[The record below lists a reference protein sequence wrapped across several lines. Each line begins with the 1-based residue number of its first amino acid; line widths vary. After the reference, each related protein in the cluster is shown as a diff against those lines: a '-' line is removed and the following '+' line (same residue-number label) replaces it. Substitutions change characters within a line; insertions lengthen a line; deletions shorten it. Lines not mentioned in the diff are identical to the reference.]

1 VARHDSVVA
10 QVTVSAPQLRSLRD
24 RALRGT
30 ARGGLLNLAGAA
42 VAGAGGLAV
51 TWLVAF
57 GLGPLE
63 AGQFFAAT
71 AAFLMA
77 TAIARL
83 GTPTGLVYWVARCR
97 ASDPSGLDTVLKAG
111 LVPAT
116 AASLLIAAI
125 AFTWAPQLSLWHEEG
140 GPEFVAML
148 RALAVFLPAA
158 VAMEALLAATRGFQ
172 RMRATVAID
181 RLGRT
186 MTQLGLLWL
195 AVSWLS
201 GFADHQDG
209 IVAVAVAWALPYLP
223 AAVMAGLWLRRLR
236 ATRMPQAVE
245 PPDIPVTI
253 RRFWAYTTP
262 RAVAG
267 AAHLIL
273 QRMDILLVAG
283 MLGFTEAALY
293 TVATRFVT
301 VAQLTSGAIGS
312 AVQPRLATSMS
323 AADYATAKSLYQVTT
338 GWIVISSWPI
348 LLAVGWL
355 APIYL
360 GVFGSEYVTSAGV
373 TVVWLLVAGMLL
385 ATACGVVDSVLVMAG
400 RTGWQLYN
408 VIAALLV
415 NLGLNLWL
423 IPSQGIVGAAIA
435 WSVSLAVNNV
445 IPLALLNG
453 GFRLHPMGNGTL
465 TAIVLTTGW
474 LGVLPAV
481 ASAVG
486 GPNLVIA
493 ALCIGG
499 VGLAAS
505 AWRSRNTLLKPNHQ

>member
-1 VARHDSVVA
+1 MARHDPVVA
-10 QVTVSAPQLRSLRD
+10 QVSVSAPQLRTLRD

-30 ARGGLLNLAGAA
+30 ARGGLLNLFGAA
-42 VAGAGGLAV
+42 VAGAGGLAI

-57 GLGPLE
+57 GLGPQA

-71 AAFLMA
+71 SAFLIA
-77 TAIARL
+77 TAVARL

-97 ASDPSGLDTVLKAG
+97 AHDPSGLDTVLRAG

-116 AASLLIAAI
+116 VASLLIAVV
-125 AFTWAPQLSLWHEEG
+125 AFAWAPQLSLWHEDG
-140 GPEFVAML
+140 GPQFVAML

-172 RMRATVAID
+172 RMRATVAIEK
-181 RLGRT
+181 LGRT
-186 MTQLGLLWL
+186 VAQLGLLWV

-201 GFADHQDG
+201 GFSDQQGG
-209 IVAVAVAWALPYLP
+209 ITAVAVAWALPYLP

-236 ATRMPQAVE
+236 ATRVPAAVE
-245 PPDIPVTI
+245 PPDLPTTA

-262 RAVAG
+262 RAIAG

-323 AADYATAKSLYQVTT
+323 AADYDTAKSLYQVTT

-348 LLAVGWL
+348 LLSVGWL
-355 APIYL
+355 APQYL
-360 GVFGSEYVTSAGV
+360 GVFGSEYVTTAGV
-373 TVVWLLVAGMLL
+373 TVVWLLVAGMLS
-385 ATACGVVDSVLVMAG
+385 ATVCGVVDSVLVMAG

-408 VIAALLV
+408 VVVALAV

-435 WSVSLAVNNV
+435 WAVSLAVNNV

-453 GFRLHPMGNGTL
+453 GFRLHPIGNGTV
-465 TAIVLTTGW
+465 TAIGLTVGW
-474 LGVLPAV
+474 FGVLPAL
-481 ASAVG
+481 ASAMG
-486 GPNLVIA
+486 GPGVMVA
-493 ALCIGG
+493 ALSIGG
-499 VGLAAS
+499 IGLVAS
-505 AWRSRNTLLKPNHQ
+505 AWRSRNTLLRPARQ